1 MTETFLQ
8 NRLKLIE
15 LDRQLELANKELASV
30 RQVMADAIAEPELQA
45 LAIAEIAELETKIS
59 RLNQQRDILLLPSDP
74 LDEKSVFL
82 EITANDDTD
91 ANYLWVLHLLRM
103 YCLYGD
109 TQNWKSLLISEDVA
123 EKEGLKRVLVAIE
136 GDGVYG
142 KLKLETGIHQSEGN
156 SQSTEKDSVSATV
169 TVIPQVNSVEMPIA
183 PADVKVY
190 DRRSTN
196 CRCNLCVCKT
206 EFGVQ
211 IIHQPRGMRITCTE
225 EGSQQSNKDRA
236 MQILRAKLHNLKLT
250 GNRPLEIIRTY
261 DCKNNLV
268 CDRRLNQSFSL
279 ADVLEGNMEEILQ
292 SCILQDK
299 QEKLKPL

>member
-8 NRLKLIE
+8 NRLIE

-74 LDEKSVFL
+74 LDENSVFL

-156 SQSTEKDSVSATV
+156 SQIQSAR
-169 TVIPQVNSVEMPIA
+169 Q
-183 PADVKVY
+183 
-190 DRRSTN
+190 
-196 CRCNLCVCKT
+196 
-206 EFGVQ
+206 
-211 IIHQPRGMRITCTE
+211 
-225 EGSQQSNKDRA
+225 
-236 MQILRAKLHNLKLT
+236 
-250 GNRPLEIIRTY
+250 
-261 DCKNNLV
+261 
-268 CDRRLNQSFSL
+268 
-279 ADVLEGNMEEILQ
+279 
-292 SCILQDK
+292 
-299 QEKLKPL
+299 